1 MDALSTPGAT
11 EPVKVDVVSEQ
22 QTNKSLVS
30 SAQPTKFRMIAL
42 DLDGTLLHSNHKISE
57 KSVEYLR
64 DLQARGMLVLLAT
77 GRAPCTMY
85 EHVLHLNLP
94 YEHGMPVVT
103 SNGALGL
110 YVKPVAANSDCEV
123 SPVYNPKDVSEGVT
137 IQELFYEPVPHDV
150 TMRSIALAN
159 RLGHVC
165 QFYWENDIYANPSA
179 KHQYELTQA
188 YKDLTGSQT
197 IYVND
202 DFAEL
207 MSSSS
212 SSGPVLPSKFL
223 VMCDKS
229 DQDDMVDAFNE
240 EFGDEAT
247 IVRGSYGWF
256 LEVLHKDVCKG
267 NGLQRLCQ
275 HVDIPIEQC
284 IAFGDGDNDL
294 EFIEMAG
301 WGVAMKNARDCIMKV
316 SDEVAAYTNNEDGV
330 IRTLQRMEE
339 EGLLD
344 VTC

>member
-1 MDALSTPGAT
+1 MDASSTPKT
-11 EPVKVDVVSEQ
+11 VESLTVDVVSEQ
-22 QTNKSLVS
+22 RSKKSLVS
-30 SAQPTKFRMIAL
+30 STSPEKFRMIAL
-42 DLDGTLLHSNHKISE
+42 DLDGTLLHSDHQMSE

-64 DLQARGMLVLLAT
+64 DLQKRGMLVTLAT

-85 EHVLHLNLP
+85 EHVLRLNLP

-110 YVKPVAANSDCEV
+110 SVKPTSSSSTNPEDATPDEKEKGFSKHV
-123 SPVYNPKDVSEGVT
+123 STE
-137 IQELFYEPVPHDV
+137 QLFYEPVPHDV

-165 QFYWENDIYANPSA
+165 QFYWENDIYANPSE
-179 KHQYELTQA
+179 KHHYELTGT
-188 YKDLTGSQT
+188 YRELTGSNT
-197 IYVND
+197 IYVKD

-207 MSSSS
+207 MSSSA
-212 SSGPVLPSKFL
+212 LPSKFL
-223 VMCDKS
+223 VLCDNS
-229 DQDDMVDAFNE
+229 DQDEMVEAFHA

-267 NGLQRLCQ
+267 HGLQKLCQ

-301 WGVAMKNARDCIMKV
+301 WGVAMKNARDCVLKV
-316 SDEVAAYTNNEDGV
+316 ADDVAAYTNDEDGV

-339 EGLLD
+339 QGLLD